1 MGVTVDV
8 TIRMECP
15 VEAVMAIL
23 LDADSA
29 PLWTTD
35 LERMEVVRGTPFG
48 AGSKA
53 HMHYLQQGRRY
64 VMEDELLEVVP
75 NRYFKS
81 HVSGEAL
88 SAIVET
94 SLTPVE
100 GATEVA
106 IRWTGTG
113 GPFVMRLL
121 LPLLRRSIKK
131 QALAD
136 LRKLKALAESR
147 HAGGSTPSAGR

>member
-1 MGVTVDV
+1 MNVTVEAS
-8 TIRMECP
+8 IRMECP
-15 VEAVMAIL
+15 VEAVTAIL

-35 LERMEVVRGTPFG
+35 LERMEVVRGTPGG

-53 HMHYLQQGRRY
+53 RMHYIQQGRRY

-94 SLTPVE
+94 SLTPIGE
-100 GATEVA
+100 ATQVS

-113 GPFVMRLL
+113 GPLVMRLL
-121 LPLLRRSIKK
+121 LPLLRRSIKR

-136 LRKLKALAESR
+136 LRKLKDLAERR
-147 HAGGSTPSAGR
+147 HAAGSDLSAGR